1 MKTSE
6 IKLKNSEGKD
16 EKFHLRLTAGGQMK
30 LREKYNEST
39 MSLLLS
45 AADNIDYAVDILEA
59 ALSYKNNDNSIT
71 DGEEFYDLLVENGT
85 VGSEAFTQ
93 LFMDIATNSG
103 ILRKDQS
110 NSVVK
115 SVNAVYD
122 DVFANLENKSKEM
135 VEKPAQST
143 DEETPS

>member
-1 MKTSE
+1 MKTLE
-6 IKLKNSEGKD
+6 IKLKNSEGKE

-30 LREKYNEST
+30 LKEKYDEST

-45 AADNIDYAVDILEA
+45 AADDISYAVDVLTA

-71 DGEEFYDLLVENGT
+71 DGEDFYDLLVDNDM
-85 VGSEAFTQ
+85 VGSAAFTQ

-122 DVFANLENKSKEM
+122 DVFADLENKSKEM
-135 VEKPAQST
+135 MEKPAQSAE
-143 DEETPS
+143 EETPS

>member
-1 MKTSE
+1 MKTLE

-30 LREKYNEST
+30 LREKYNEPT

-85 VGSEAFTQ
+85 VGSGAFTQ